1 VPHASV
7 AGITFNK
14 DIISRGHNP
23 KLQAVTPIGIY
34 PHFEATDEMV

>member
-1 VPHASV
+1 MLLFQELFSIRILQVGV
-7 AGITFNK
+7 T
-14 DIISRGHNP
+14 DP

>member
-1 VPHASV
+1 MILLQELLSIKILHVGV
-7 AGITFNK
+7 T
-14 DIISRGHNP
+14 NP